1 VNPREES
8 ALDFLHVS
16 NRPTKDAVP
25 MDPVLGLR
33 TDIID
38 FFQFNMRKIK
48 ASTEA
53 QKEIL
58 EIMMNNARANTLN
71 HDQLERLFSL
81 LGSDLRQSADSF
93 FSLFKPTPGAVS
105 PLANLLGEKDPTDEA
120 SKDMLKTLTPEKLA
134 TIDGALRILAAVA
147 ERAKAAENLK
157 QANPPTPEAEEEKPD
172 ESEENSTTQA

>member
-1 VNPREES
+1 MNPREDS
-8 ALDFLHVS
+8 ALSFLTATE
-16 NRPTKDAVP
+16 RPHKEVTP
-25 MDPVLGLR
+25 MDPVVGLR

-38 FFQFNMRKIK
+38 FFQFNMKKIK

-58 EIMMNNARANTLN
+58 DIMMNNARANTLN

-105 PLANLLGEKDPTDEA
+105 PLANLLGERDPSDDK
-120 SKDMLKTLTPEKLA
+120 SKEMLKGLTPEKLA

-147 ERAKAAENLK
+147 ERVKNAETSAQPEVPETK
-157 QANPPTPEAEEEKPD
+157 ENPAPEA
-172 ESEENSTTQA
+172 

>member
-1 VNPREES
+1 MNPREDS
-8 ALDFLHVS
+8 ALDFLRVS
-16 NRPTKDAVP
+16 GQPAKDAVP

-58 EIMMNNARANTLN
+58 DIMMGNARANTLN

-105 PLANLLGEKDPTDEA
+105 PLANLLGEKDPTDDK
-120 SKDMLKTLTPEKLA
+120 SKELLKSLTPEKLA

-147 ERAKAAENLK
+147 ERAKAAQDLEDQEDPPLEN
-157 QANPPTPEAEEEKPD
+157 D
-172 ESEENSTTQA
+172 GNSTLGS